1 MRIERIFIVLAVFA
15 AVLTFCGGCGKGG
28 GDELKNYKIYRVE
41 GDDSASLTQFLM
53 DLAEEKAGVSLKN
66 SADDQGS
73 RICLLMSESS
83 ANEYGLTLEQ
93 LQPKAFVI
101 LRREGQLF
109 LLSPTE
115 EGLRRA
121 CEYLFYRLVAEEGTL
136 LLKDGERYADTG
148 NRLKEAVYVGER
160 LIDEYVISYEDKEAI
175 PACEELQFYIHE
187 TCGRKLPIEKEKEPE
202 GLAIRLLL
210 DEDLAKGEGRTSIQ
224 DGRISISGSDAAGLY
239 EEMCLFVNTYL
250 GWMEAGQES
259 ARISSVSGTVH
270 VPWDVEEQE
279 AWMPEREAIVV
290 LWNVNYTR
298 GVNLSEAVSLKNNL
312 LDYTE
317 EQLYEYVK
325 MLKFCGFTGV
335 QVTDMCSAWAGAD
348 SYRTTHEKLRMIA
361 DAAHSLDMKFTLWV
375 WGAKFSGF
383 AWTDDT
389 VSYEAGESG
398 FAYDNPQ
405 TLATFEKYYS
415 IYAELADCCDRVIS
429 HYYDPGELTLAEDVA
444 FFAKMLRDKFL
455 AVNPDID
462 FGVSCWVDAYNKGS
476 LVRALGNDI
485 TLYEGVFR
493 DENGN
498 EKFRKEI
505 AAFGTR
511 LGTWAWNTCEMEI
524 DQMAQMNF
532 NMDIIRETYQT
543 SREYDGICKPTYWS
557 EMDSNHVLNA
567 FSLYCAGQLLVDPD
581 MDPDILYARLSEA
594 VVGQEYGDAFVQ
606 MLRLIQDARS
616 GSTWSQYWWSSEDY
630 ILKSEVYPAE
640 SILERCNTYIPILQE
655 MIDKG
660 IESRAFP
667 LPIGLEEVLR
677 MMLPH
682 LEQIKGY
689 AQFRI
694 GLGELEEEW
703 RQGAFGESLA
713 ERLREIA
720 KPIPDYNTVV
730 GVWGQV
736 EARAQREMVLDF
748 CRRTQ
753 VEVPIYPEWDRQR
766 KNYIYGQMATD
777 QKGLQ
782 EPLKVWAP
790 YYQYGLAFGEETER
804 LVQELTEEGLLIRNE
819 DGSVSLVDWE
829 RYRYH
834 FD

>member
-1 MRIERIFIVLAVFA
+1 
-15 AVLTFCGGCGKGG
+15 
-28 GDELKNYKIYRVE
+28 
-41 GDDSASLTQFLM
+41 
-53 DLAEEKAGVSLKN
+53 
-66 SADDQGS
+66 
-73 RICLLMSESS
+73 
-83 ANEYGLTLEQ
+83 
-93 LQPKAFVI
+93 
-101 LRREGQLF
+101 
-109 LLSPTE
+109 
-115 EGLRRA
+115 
-121 CEYLFYRLVAEEGTL
+121 
-136 LLKDGERYADTG
+136 
-148 NRLKEAVYVGER
+148 
-160 LIDEYVISYEDKEAI
+160 
-175 PACEELQFYIHE
+175 
-187 TCGRKLPIEKEKEPE
+187 
-202 GLAIRLLL
+202 
-210 DEDLAKGEGRTSIQ
+210 
-224 DGRISISGSDAAGLY
+224 
-239 EEMCLFVNTYL
+239 
-250 GWMEAGQES
+250 
-259 ARISSVSGTVH
+259 
-270 VPWDVEEQE
+270 
-279 AWMPEREAIVV
+279 
-290 LWNVNYTR
+290 
-298 GVNLSEAVSLKNNL
+298 
-312 LDYTE
+312 
-317 EQLYEYVK
+317 
-325 MLKFCGFTGV
+325 
-335 QVTDMCSAWAGAD
+335 
-348 SYRTTHEKLRMIA
+348 
-361 DAAHSLDMKFTLWV
+361 
-375 WGAKFSGF
+375 
-383 AWTDDT
+383 
-389 VSYEAGESG
+389 
-398 FAYDNPQ
+398 
-405 TLATFEKYYS
+405 
-415 IYAELADCCDRVIS
+415 
-429 HYYDPGELTLAEDVA
+429 
-444 FFAKMLRDKFL
+444 
-455 AVNPDID
+455 
-462 FGVSCWVDAYNKGS
+462 
-476 LVRALGNDI
+476 
-485 TLYEGVFR
+485 
-493 DENGN
+493 
-498 EKFRKEI
+498 
-505 AAFGTR
+505 
-511 LGTWAWNTCEMEI
+511 MEI

-543 SREYDGICKPTYWS
+543 TREYDGICKPTYWS

-581 MDPDILYARLSEA
+581 MDTDILYARLSEA

-616 GSTWSQYWWSSEDY
+616 GSTWNQYWWSSEDY

-667 LPIGLEEVLR
+667 LPIALEEVLR

-829 RYRYH
+829 RYRDH